1 MKNTTA
7 TPWIQHPR
15 FLKIL
20 YPTLVAVAMVL
31 LWQGAVSYFR
41 IPAFLVPSP
50 LVMLESLWTDRKSVV

>member
-41 IPAFLVPSP
+41 CMGPPHIAIFTL
-50 LVMLESLWTDRKSVV
+50 T

>member
-7 TPWIQHPR
+7 TPWVQHPR

-20 YPTLVAVAMVL
+20 YPTLVAVAVVL

-41 IPAFLVPSP
+41 
-50 LVMLESLWTDRKSVV
+50 